1 MVLQRSYKYIRIPTI
16 GRATMQAQEEPP
28 LLGNDAI
35 VVSPL
40 QEIIENKDKGE
51 KEGQLK
57 VVQIKK
63 CHKTQQKGES
73 K

>member
-1 MVLQRSYKYIRIPTI
+1 
-16 GRATMQAQEEPP
+16 MQAQEEPP